1 MGETDD
7 QLNVKVKGG
16 ILLDLDKKDIR
27 LWQKQ
32 TVSVMPSGLEQL
44 LTFDELV
51 DLVEDLT
58 TLRGE

>member
-1 MGETDD
+1 MPTD
-7 QLNVKVKGG
+7 KVKGG

-27 LWQKQ
+27 LRQKQ

-51 DLVEDLT
+51 DLVEYLT